1 MYKGS
6 RECRRD
12 QENEEDGSHG
22 AKKEQNLTSEILVQK
37 GTNLIRNERQGN
49 KVGNLFL
56 PNLVLHPRRRK
67 KRSKKQSKANRDE
80 EQDSSIFFFIVFS
93 FLEF

>member
-22 AKKEQNLTSEILVQK
+22 AKKEQRFTQRDSSPK
-37 GTNLIRNERQGN
+37 RD
-49 KVGNLFL
+49 KS
-56 PNLVLHPRRRK
+56 HK
-67 KRSKKQSKANRDE
+67 KRKTGKQSR
-80 EQDSSIFFFIVFS
+80 
-93 FLEF
+93 